1 MPVEPYLAVRTLT
14 VNVRVAVLALLSVAE
29 QRTVVRPS
37 LKIDPGLG
45 MHVAGTAPS
54 TASTAVTVNG
64 TRTLCE
70 RRGAR
75 TVLATA
81 PRSTGGVTSKSSP
94 GTLSVP
100 CHLSLPRYVGG
111 P

>member
-1 MPVEPYLAVRTLT
+1 MHVERYLAVRTVT
-14 VNVRVAVLALLSVAE
+14 VNVRVAALALLSVAE
-29 QRTVVRPS
+29 HVTRVLPS

-54 TASTAVTVNG
+54 ITSKAVTVNG